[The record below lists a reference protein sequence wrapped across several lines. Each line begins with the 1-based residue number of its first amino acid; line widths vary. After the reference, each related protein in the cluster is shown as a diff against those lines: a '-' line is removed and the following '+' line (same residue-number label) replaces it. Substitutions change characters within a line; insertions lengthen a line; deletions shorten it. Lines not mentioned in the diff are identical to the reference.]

1 MKAKETS
8 SKKGNITKTKQ
19 LPPLATTT
27 KKQDFLDNM
36 QAL

>member
-19 LPPLATTT
+19 LPPPAATTKNKT
-27 KKQDFLDNM
+27 S
-36 QAL
+36 

>member
-1 MKAKETS
+1 MKTKEIS

-19 LPPLATTT
+19 PPPGNNN

-36 QAL
+36 HAL